1 MGRDRDRL
9 TFWPTDDPAAFIYR
23 PGWDADMIF
32 LIVTPA
38 PGRVFA
44 ALMQVVQRF
53 LELTC
58 NSLWYCFFF
67 SLPQLVFILSPCSCK
82 YFEQCFTFCH
92 SLSVW
97 WWMMMMMDFFVFMS
111 CTSST
116 QPLLVYKT
124 PKMQLQRLSN
134 SLHYISLEN
143 DKLFCSINFNKVFCP
158 LSCAWH
164 RKSAPKEALSSK
176 SQLKFFS

>member
-1 MGRDRDRL
+1 MTPLLLFTALDEMQIWYFSLLRPHLDVFLLHWCKLFSG
-9 TFWPTDDPAAFIYR
+9 FW
-23 PGWDADMIF
+23 
-32 LIVTPA
+32 
-38 PGRVFA
+38 
-44 ALMQVVQRF
+44 
-53 LELTC
+53 
-58 NSLWYCFFF
+58 SLHATVCGTVFF

-124 PKMQLQRLSN
+124 PKMQLQWLSN